1 MKLAR
6 RDPVVAAFAGIL
18 DGQRLWLA
26 VEDQPGSLALRATG
40 SGDVVAPG
48 NEVPA
53 DGQPGY
59 LAARIDLAGL
69 AASSAGETT
78 YDVVLVPGRGR
89 PLPVRSDAPVSRRPD
104 ASPWRLARTDEGLLQ
119 VHREDV
125 PDAAEL
131 VTVEEVPEG
140 LRLVVSSGPQLGLLV
155 DDEPVVVLP
164 VHDGAVTLPASDLP
178 EQSARV
184 MVGEPG
190 SWRPVRRRANDLPD
204 PGRGA
209 PLPSGLRWS
218 PRAELIARPG

>member
-1 MKLAR
+1 VKLAR
-6 RDPVVAAFAGIL
+6 REPVVAAFAGIL
-18 DGQRLWLA
+18 DGRRLWLA
-26 VEDQPGSLALRATG
+26 VEDTPGSLALRAAD
-40 SGDVVAPG
+40 SGDVVAPA
-48 NEVPA
+48 NEVRA
-53 DGQPGY
+53 DDQPGY
-59 LAARIDLAGL
+59 RAARIDLAELPG
-69 AASSAGETT
+69 GDETT

-89 PLPVRSDAPVSRRPD
+89 PVPVRSEAPVSRRPD

-140 LRLVVSSGPQLGLLV
+140 LRLIVSDGPQLGLLI

-178 EQSARV
+178 EQPARA

-190 SWRPVRRRANDLPD
+190 SWRPLRRRANDLSD

-218 PRAELIARPG
+218 PSAELIARPG